1 MATIGFVA
9 LFVLIG
15 AAVLFIAFSGGPGRA
30 REAYLTRGGRLFR
43 VVIPVIYIVA
53 GITIPAL
60 VIANREEGSGSSEK
74 HDRIAGSNEIESGK
88 ELFRNTCASCHRLD
102 AVQAH
107 GVTGPDLDSIAPLEY
122 VRVYCAIFFGGTAAE
137 PNTGRMPAGLLQGS
151 DQEEVAVF
159 VSQAAGDDP
168 GGRDAPQIPK
178 DRSPDCEKLRQQQG
192 GGGAAGGQPQPGS

>member
-9 LFVLIG
+9 LFLLIG

-43 VVIPVIYIVA
+43 VVIPVIYIAA
-53 GITIPAL
+53 GITIPAV
-60 VIANREEGSGSSEK
+60 VIADREEGSGGSEK
-74 HDRIAGSNEIESGK
+74 HGRIEGTNELESGK
-88 ELFRNTCASCHRLD
+88 ELFRSTCASCHSLS

-107 GVTGPDLDSIAPLEY
+107 GVTGPDLDEIAPLEY
-122 VRVYCAIFFGGTAAE
+122 VRVYCAIYFGGTAAR
-137 PNTGRMPAGLLQGS
+137 PNTGRMPANLLQGS

-168 GGRDAPQIPK
+168 GGEDAPQIPK
-178 DRSPDCEKLRQQQG
+178 DRSPDCEALQRQQ
-192 GGGAAGGQPQPGS
+192 GGGAAGAQPPGS